1 MGGEAE
7 EQQVVGLLSRAGPWL
22 SSLPAP
28 LGLDLGGCQTGL
40 TLPSLGTRK
49 KIQISKVSLLSSV
62 SLTRHLSCE
71 VPCLL

>member
-40 TLPSLGTRK
+40 TLPSLETRK
-49 KIQISKVSLLSSV
+49 KNSDFQG
-62 SLTRHLSCE
+62 LTT
-71 VPCLL
+71 VQCLPHQTPKL

>member
-49 KIQISKVSLLSSV
+49 KNFQISKVSLLSSV
-62 SLTRHLSCE
+62 SLTRHLRHSE
-71 VPCLL
+71 A